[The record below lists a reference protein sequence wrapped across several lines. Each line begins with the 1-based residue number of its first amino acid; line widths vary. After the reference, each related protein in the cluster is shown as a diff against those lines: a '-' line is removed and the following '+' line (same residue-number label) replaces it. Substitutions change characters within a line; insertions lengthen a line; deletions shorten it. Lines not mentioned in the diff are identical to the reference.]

1 MGYALHSV
9 RSCSFSVVFVTKD
22 EPQYKIN
29 TTKKLKLGCRK
40 QCKQGKKKKIDNSL

>member
-9 RSCSFSVVFVTKD
+9 RSRSFMVTKD

-29 TTKKLKLGCRK
+29 RTKKLKLHCRK
-40 QCKQGKKKKIDNSL
+40 QYKKGKKKEIHNSL